1 MKKNWTM
8 RVGVALVALTL
19 ITSCFVG
26 GTFAKY
32 TTAETGTDSARV
44 AKFGVTVTANGET
57 FANAYKDEKAAY
69 TATDA
74 TVQADTEGTNVVAP
88 GTKGNMTSMTL
99 TGKPEVDV
107 EVKYAATVTISD
119 NWKDKDGNFYFPL
132 VIKVNNTAVELS
144 AATDAA
150 SVKSAIETAIN
161 NYSKTY
167 EANTD
172 LATVGTESLAVSWE
186 WPFSTSDAND
196 VKDTHLGDEAAK
208 DNAATISLSVKTT
221 VTQID

>member
-32 TTAETGTDSARV
+32 TTAGTGTDSARV

-57 FANAYKDEKAAY
+57 FADAYKDEKVARTET
-69 TATDA
+69 TAT
-74 TVQADTEGTNVVAP
+74 VVADTEGTKVVAP
-88 GTKGNMTSMTL
+88 GTKGNMASMTL

-107 EVKYAATVTISD
+107 EVKYEATVEISS
-119 NWKDKDGNFYFPL
+119 NWLDGNGKFYFPL
-132 VIKVNNTAVELS
+132 VIKVNDTDVDLSTAN
-144 AATDAA
+144 DAA

-161 NYSKTY
+161 KYSKTY

-172 LATVGTESLAVSWE
+172 LSAVSADSLKVSWE
-186 WPFSTSDAND
+186 WPFTTGADND
-196 VKDTHLGDEAAK
+196 VKDTDLGNQATLG
-208 DNAATISLSVKTT
+208 NAATISLSVKTT